1 MWRLIICRLKTTGPK
16 FSQFHAVF
24 RKIWQN
30 HMLPPPEGWRPL
42 LRGILDPPLKMAK
55 VIGWCSHLWVADTH
69 LGNPGSDSR
78 YHHLVRGVKCLTRR
92 EGNLPVYSVV
102 STLSK
107 SSMISSKSTGG
118 GYGRVFRLSTPKPK
132 FSMISSN
139 FVWGSAVADP
149 DFPEGGREPS
159 RGGVNTPNFPENC
172 MKSKEFGRPG
182 GGVRPSRPP

>member
-1 MWRLIICRLKTTGPK
+1 MQFFAKFGKIICWRL
-16 FSQFHAVF
+16 
-24 RKIWQN
+24 
-30 HMLPPPEGWRPL
+30 PEGWRPL

-55 VIGWCSHLWVADTH
+55 IIGWCSHLWVADTH

-107 SSMISSKSTGG
+107 SSMISFKSTGG

-139 FVWGSAVADP
+139 FVWGS
-149 DFPEGGREPS
+149 
-159 RGGVNTPNFPENC
+159 
-172 MKSKEFGRPG
+172 
-182 GGVRPSRPP
+182 VRPSNPKFFMRNSVFGWEEFSGPQI